1 MFNEKVLNRRE
12 EDCVFLNEE
21 LLKGI
26 HSRAEMYDKENS
38 FPHEDHVALKEAGY
52 YKAFVPK
59 EYGGHGLSLK
69 EIAHEQTRLAKA
81 APATALGI
89 NMHQIIVG
97 VGKYMVRHGNKK
109 GEQIL
114 KDAVEG
120 HLLSFAISEPAN
132 DRVLFGSI
140 CEAKLEE
147 DGGYRFYGPKVFISM
162 VAECSRMVTYGMDEN
177 NGDPQSVFAYVENNA
192 KTIKI
197 KPDWDTLG
205 MRATQSYSVDLAG
218 AYASKES
225 ILTKVEPGPSFDPVV
240 FGIFSHFEILLAAT
254 YHGIGKRALELG
266 IVSVKKRKSIAQGTT
281 YDQDKNIRWRI
292 AESALI
298 LDSIQPQ
305 IDVLADDVEND
316 SDHGDLWMP
325 RLSAIKNYSVEASIK
340 TVEEMVRAS
349 GGRSYYNDTELSR
362 LLRDV
367 YAGLFQTSDQESLHD
382 SWATLLLGPIQK

>member
-1 MFNEKVLNRRE
+1 MFLS
-12 EDCVFLNEE
+12 DD
-21 LLKGI
+21 LLEAI
-26 HSRAEMYDKENS
+26 HSRAAKYDKENT
-38 FPHEDHVALKEAGY
+38 FPHEDYAALKEAGY

-59 EYGGHGLSLK
+59 EYGGFGLNLK
-69 EIAHEQTRLAKA
+69 EIAHEQTRLAMA

-97 VGKYMVRHGNKK
+97 VARHMVKHGNLK

-114 KDAVEG
+114 RDAAEG

-140 CEAKLEE
+140 CEAKANE

-162 VAECSRMVTYGMDEN
+162 VGECSRMVTYGMDSQGEQ
-177 NGDPQSVFAYVENNA
+177 PQSVFAYLENNPE
-192 KTIKI
+192 TIKI

-205 MRATQSYSVDLAG
+205 MRGTQSYSVLLDG
-218 AYASKES
+218 AYATSKQ
-225 ILTKVEPGPSFDPVV
+225 ILTTVKPGPSFDPVV
-240 FGIFSHFEILLAAT
+240 FGIFSHFELLLAAT

-266 IVSVKKRKSIAQGTT
+266 IETVKKRRSIAQGKT

-292 AESALI
+292 AEAAII
-298 LDSIQPQ
+298 LDSVQPQ
-305 IDVLADDVEND
+305 INVLATDIEEDA
-316 SDHGDLWMP
+316 DHGNLWLP
-325 RLSAIKNYSVEASIK
+325 RLSAIKNTAVEASIK
-340 TVEEMVRAS
+340 AVEEMVRAS

-367 YAGLFQTSDQESLHD
+367 YAGLFQPSDQESLHD
-382 SWATLLLGPIQK
+382 AWASLLLGPIE

>member
-1 MFNEKVLNRRE
+1 MFLHEN
-12 EDCVFLNEE
+12 
-21 LLKGI
+21 LLKEI
-26 HSRAEMYDKENS
+26 HNRADKYDKENV
-38 FPHEDHVALKEAGY
+38 FPHEDYEALKEAGY

-69 EIAHEQTRLAKA
+69 EIAHEQTRLAKS

-114 KDAVEG
+114 KDAVNG

-140 CEAKLEE
+140 CDAKPEE
-147 DGGYRFYGPKVFISM
+147 DGSYRFYGPKVFISM
-162 VAECSRMVTYGMDEN
+162 SGEATRMVTYAMDEN
-177 NGDPQSVFAYVENNA
+177 NGDPQSVFAYIENDPETV
-192 KTIKI
+192 KV
-197 KPDWDTLG
+197 KPEWDTLG
-205 MRATQSYSVDLAG
+205 MRGTQSYNLTLDG
-218 AYASKES
+218 AYAAKEN
-225 ILTKVEPGPSFDPVV
+225 ILTKVAPGPSFDPVV
-240 FGIFSHFEILLAAT
+240 FGIFAHFEILLGAT

-266 IVSVKKRKSIAQGTT
+266 IETVKTRKSIAQGTT

-292 AESALI
+292 AEAALR
-298 LDSIQPQ
+298 LDSVQPQ
-305 IDVLADDVEND
+305 IDALSDDVEQD
-316 SDHGDLWMP
+316 ADHGNYWMP
-325 RLSAIKNYSVEASIK
+325 RLSAIKNYSVEASFK

-349 GGRSYYNDTELSR
+349 GGRMYSNKNELSR

-367 YAGLFQTSDQESLHD
+367 YAGLFQPSDQESLHD
-382 SWATLLLGPIQK
+382 SWANLLLGPIEK

>member
-1 MFNEKVLNRRE
+1 MFLS
-12 EDCVFLNEE
+12 DD
-21 LLKGI
+21 LLEAI
-26 HSRAEMYDKENS
+26 HSRAAKYDKENT
-38 FPHEDHVALKEAGY
+38 FPHEDYAALKEAGY

-59 EYGGHGLSLK
+59 EYGGFGLNLK
-69 EIAHEQTRLAKA
+69 EIAHEQTRLAMA

-97 VGKYMVRHGNKK
+97 VARHMVKHGNLK

-114 KDAVEG
+114 RDAAEG

-140 CEAKLEE
+140 CEAKANE

-162 VAECSRMVTYGMDEN
+162 VGECSRMVTYGMDSQGEQ
-177 NGDPQSVFAYVENNA
+177 PQSVFAYLENNP

-205 MRATQSYSVDLAG
+205 MRGTQSYSVLLDG
-218 AYASKES
+218 AYATSKQ
-225 ILTKVEPGPSFDPVV
+225 ILTTVKPGPSFDPVV
-240 FGIFSHFEILLAAT
+240 FGIFSHFELLLAAT

-266 IVSVKKRKSIAQGTT
+266 IETVKKRRSIAQGKT

-292 AESALI
+292 AEAAII
-298 LDSIQPQ
+298 LDSVQPQ
-305 IDVLADDVEND
+305 INVLATDIEEDA
-316 SDHGDLWMP
+316 DHGNLWLP
-325 RLSAIKNYSVEASIK
+325 RLSAIKNTAVEASIK
-340 TVEEMVRAS
+340 AVEEMVRAS

-367 YAGLFQTSDQESLHD
+367 YAGLFQPSDQESLHD
-382 SWATLLLGPIQK
+382 AWASLLLGPIE

>member
-1 MFNEKVLNRRE
+1 MFLS
-12 EDCVFLNEE
+12 DD
-21 LLKGI
+21 LLEAI
-26 HSRAEMYDKENS
+26 HSRAAKYDKENT
-38 FPHEDHVALKEAGY
+38 FPHEDYTALKEAGY

-59 EYGGHGLSLK
+59 EYGGFGLNLK
-69 EIAHEQTRLAKA
+69 EIAHEQTRLAMA

-97 VGKYMVRHGNKK
+97 VARHMVKHGNLK

-114 KDAVEG
+114 RDAAEG

-140 CEAKLEE
+140 CEAKANE

-162 VAECSRMVTYGMDEN
+162 VGECSRMVTYGMDSQGEQ
-177 NGDPQSVFAYVENNA
+177 PQSVFAYLENNPE
-192 KTIKI
+192 TIKI

-205 MRATQSYSVDLAG
+205 MRGTQSYSVLLDG
-218 AYASKES
+218 AYATSKQ
-225 ILTKVEPGPSFDPVV
+225 ILTTVKPGPSFDPVV
-240 FGIFSHFEILLAAT
+240 FGIFSHFELLLAAT

-266 IVSVKKRKSIAQGTT
+266 IETVKKRRSIAQGKT

-292 AESALI
+292 AEAAII
-298 LDSIQPQ
+298 LDSVQPQ
-305 IDVLADDVEND
+305 INVLATDIEEDA
-316 SDHGDLWMP
+316 DHGNLWLP
-325 RLSAIKNYSVEASIK
+325 RLSAIKNTAVEASIK
-340 TVEEMVRAS
+340 AVEEMVRAS

-367 YAGLFQTSDQESLHD
+367 YAGLFQPSDQESLHD
-382 SWATLLLGPIQK
+382 AWASLLLGPIE

>member
-1 MFNEKVLNRRE
+1 MFLS
-12 EDCVFLNEE
+12 DD
-21 LLKGI
+21 LLEAI
-26 HSRAEMYDKENS
+26 HSRAAKYDKENT
-38 FPHEDHVALKEAGY
+38 FPHEDYAALKEAGY

-59 EYGGHGLSLK
+59 EYGGFGLNLK
-69 EIAHEQTRLAKA
+69 EIAHEQTRLAMA

-97 VGKYMVRHGNKK
+97 VARHMVKHGNLK

-114 KDAVEG
+114 RDAAEG

-140 CEAKLEE
+140 CEAKANE

-162 VAECSRMVTYGMDEN
+162 VGECSRMVTYGMDSQGEQ
-177 NGDPQSVFAYVENNA
+177 PQSVFAYLENNPE
-192 KTIKI
+192 TIKI

-205 MRATQSYSVDLAG
+205 MRGTQSYSVLLDG
-218 AYASKES
+218 AYATSKQ
-225 ILTKVEPGPSFDPVV
+225 ILTTVKPGPSFDPVV
-240 FGIFSHFEILLAAT
+240 FGIFSHFELLLAAT

-266 IVSVKKRKSIAQGTT
+266 IETVKKRRSIAQGKT

-292 AESALI
+292 AEAAII
-298 LDSIQPQ
+298 LDSVQPQ
-305 IDVLADDVEND
+305 IDVLATDIEEDA
-316 SDHGDLWMP
+316 DHGNLWLP
-325 RLSAIKNYSVEASIK
+325 RLSAIKNTAVEASIK
-340 TVEEMVRAS
+340 AVEEMVRAS

-367 YAGLFQTSDQESLHD
+367 YAGLFQPSDQESLHD
-382 SWATLLLGPIQK
+382 AWASLLLGPIE

>member
-1 MFNEKVLNRRE
+1 MFLS
-12 EDCVFLNEE
+12 DD
-21 LLKGI
+21 LLEAI
-26 HSRAEMYDKENS
+26 HSRAAKYDKENT
-38 FPHEDHVALKEAGY
+38 FPHEDYAALKEAGY

-59 EYGGHGLSLK
+59 EYGGFGLNLK
-69 EIAHEQTRLAKA
+69 EIAHEQTRLAMA

-97 VGKYMVRHGNKK
+97 VARHMVKHGNLK

-114 KDAVEG
+114 RDAAEG

-140 CEAKLEE
+140 CEAKANE

-162 VAECSRMVTYGMDEN
+162 VGECSRMVTYGMDSQGEQ
-177 NGDPQSVFAYVENNA
+177 PQSVFAYLENNPE
-192 KTIKI
+192 TIKI

-205 MRATQSYSVDLAG
+205 MRGTQSYSVLLDG
-218 AYASKES
+218 AYATSKQ
-225 ILTKVEPGPSFDPVV
+225 ILTTVKPGSSFDPVV
-240 FGIFSHFEILLAAT
+240 FGIFSHFELLLAAT

-266 IVSVKKRKSIAQGTT
+266 IETVKKRRSIAQGKT

-292 AESALI
+292 AEAAII
-298 LDSIQPQ
+298 LDSVQPQ
-305 IDVLADDVEND
+305 INVLATDIEEDA
-316 SDHGDLWMP
+316 DHGNLWLP
-325 RLSAIKNYSVEASIK
+325 RLSAIKNTAVEASIK
-340 TVEEMVRAS
+340 AVEEMVRAS

-367 YAGLFQTSDQESLHD
+367 YAGLFQPSDQESLHD
-382 SWATLLLGPIQK
+382 AWASLLLGPIE

>member
-1 MFNEKVLNRRE
+1 MFLS
-12 EDCVFLNEE
+12 DD
-21 LLKGI
+21 LLEAI
-26 HSRAEMYDKENS
+26 HSRAAKYDKENT
-38 FPHEDHVALKEAGY
+38 FPHEDYVALKEAGY

-59 EYGGHGLSLK
+59 EYGGFGLSLK
-69 EIAHEQTRLAKA
+69 EIAHEQTRLAMA

-97 VGKYMVRHGNKK
+97 VARHMVKHGNLQ

-114 KDAVEG
+114 RDAAEG

-140 CEAKLEE
+140 CEAKADE

-162 VAECSRMVTYGMDEN
+162 VGECSRMVTYGMDSQGEQ
-177 NGDPQSVFAYVENNA
+177 PQSVFAYLENNPE
-192 KTIKI
+192 TIKI

-205 MRATQSYSVDLAG
+205 MRGTQSYSVLLDG
-218 AYASKES
+218 AYATSKQ
-225 ILTKVEPGPSFDPVV
+225 ILTTVKPGPSFDPVV
-240 FGIFSHFEILLAAT
+240 FGIFSHFELLLAAT

-266 IVSVKKRKSIAQGTT
+266 IETVKKRRSIAQGKT

-292 AESALI
+292 AEAAII
-298 LDSIQPQ
+298 LDSVQPQ
-305 IDVLADDVEND
+305 IDVLATDIEEDA
-316 SDHGDLWMP
+316 DHGNLWLP
-325 RLSAIKNYSVEASIK
+325 RLSAIKNTAVEASIK
-340 TVEEMVRAS
+340 AVEEMVRAS

-367 YAGLFQTSDQESLHD
+367 YAGLFQPSDQESLHD
-382 SWATLLLGPIQK
+382 AWASLLLDPIE

>member
-1 MFNEKVLNRRE
+1 MFLS
-12 EDCVFLNEE
+12 DD
-21 LLKGI
+21 LLEAI
-26 HSRAEMYDKENS
+26 HSRAAKYDKENT
-38 FPHEDHVALKEAGY
+38 FPHEDYAALKEAGY

-59 EYGGHGLSLK
+59 EYGGFGLNLK
-69 EIAHEQTRLAKA
+69 EIAHEQTRLAMA

-97 VGKYMVRHGNKK
+97 VARHMVKHGNLK

-114 KDAVEG
+114 RDAAEG

-140 CEAKLEE
+140 CEAKANE

-162 VAECSRMVTYGMDEN
+162 VGECSRMVTYGMDSQGEQ
-177 NGDPQSVFAYVENNA
+177 PQSVFAYLENNPE
-192 KTIKI
+192 TIKI

-205 MRATQSYSVDLAG
+205 MRGTQSYSVLLDG
-218 AYASKES
+218 AYATSKQ
-225 ILTKVEPGPSFDPVV
+225 ILTTVKPGPSFDPVV
-240 FGIFSHFEILLAAT
+240 FGIFSHFELLLAAT

-266 IVSVKKRKSIAQGTT
+266 IETVKKRRSIAQGKT

-292 AESALI
+292 AEAAII
-298 LDSIQPQ
+298 LDSVQPQ
-305 IDVLADDVEND
+305 IDVLATDIEEDA
-316 SDHGDLWMP
+316 DHGNLWLP
-325 RLSAIKNYSVEASIK
+325 RLSAIKNTAVEASIK

-367 YAGLFQTSDQESLHD
+367 YAGLFQPSDQESLHD
-382 SWATLLLGPIQK
+382 AWASLLLGPIE

>member
-1 MFNEKVLNRRE
+1 MFLS
-12 EDCVFLNEE
+12 DD
-21 LLKGI
+21 LLEAI
-26 HSRAEMYDKENS
+26 HSRAAKYDKENT
-38 FPHEDHVALKEAGY
+38 FPHEDYAALKEAGY

-59 EYGGHGLSLK
+59 EYGGFGLNLK
-69 EIAHEQTRLAKA
+69 EIAHEQTRLAMA

-97 VGKYMVRHGNKK
+97 VARHMVKHGNLK

-114 KDAVEG
+114 RDAAEG

-140 CEAKLEE
+140 CEAKANE

-162 VAECSRMVTYGMDEN
+162 VGECSRMVTYGMDSQGEQ
-177 NGDPQSVFAYVENNA
+177 PQSVFAYLENNPE
-192 KTIKI
+192 TIKI

-205 MRATQSYSVDLAG
+205 MRGTQSYSVLLDG
-218 AYASKES
+218 AYATSKQ
-225 ILTKVEPGPSFDPVV
+225 ILTTVKPGPSFDPVV
-240 FGIFSHFEILLAAT
+240 FGIFSHFELLLAAT

-266 IVSVKKRKSIAQGTT
+266 IETVKKRRSIAQGKT

-292 AESALI
+292 AEAAII
-298 LDSIQPQ
+298 LDSVQPQ
-305 IDVLADDVEND
+305 INVLATDIEEDA
-316 SDHGDLWMP
+316 DHGNLWLP
-325 RLSAIKNYSVEASIK
+325 RLSAIKNTAVEASIK

-367 YAGLFQTSDQESLHD
+367 YAGLFQPSDQESLHD
-382 SWATLLLGPIQK
+382 AWASLLLDPIE